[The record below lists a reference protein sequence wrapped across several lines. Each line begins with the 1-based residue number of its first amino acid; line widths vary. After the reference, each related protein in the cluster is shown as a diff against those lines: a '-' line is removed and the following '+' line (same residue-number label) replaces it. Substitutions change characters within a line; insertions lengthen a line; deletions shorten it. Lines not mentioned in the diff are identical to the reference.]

1 MLGQL
6 VHVRVALA
14 AAQLVGT
21 FGVAGGVGGWVAV
34 DQAHRGVSGAETELK
49 AADTEFRAQLNRSA
63 SDGTPAEKLADLS
76 VRETK
81 LVARPKPAATFVVDR
96 QVIMELG
103 RRTAD
108 IRRMTIDVA
117 LREVD
122 EEVSLNEQL
131 RAALEAMA
139 QDLVA
144 ARNAGIDTSTYV
156 AAYQQGEAAAGREQ
170 IPRLAS
176 KSIQDLKTQD
186 AALVAATAGRVAYI
200 SALQAAS
207 DNAGYQ
213 RSRALGDLAQARAIP
228 VLDVTAVAA
237 AIADLE
243 SRFPSATTPDD
254 FNNLAAGY
262 AADAATLE
270 NLLYSRSNAYS
281 LLASARYEL
290 GLAQGAGAD
299 VTSDAAKIN
308 ALATQLDAASNL
320 AAIQAVEGPLS
331 FLIRDLVG
339 LYRAAKSRPF
349 TPAGAIVDGVPFI
362 HQVYSLSC
370 EAASLEM
377 ALMYYG
383 HNVSQDDILNYFTVD
398 RTLPSRSPSGSLIWG
413 NPYKSFVGNY
423 NGYENADSG
432 SLSGYG
438 VYYPRV
444 AAAGNYFGAYVA
456 QAGEVIAP
464 STIYAAAKNRQPVV
478 VWVAFAYQPHPM
490 QYMAAYDGTQNIMY
504 GAPWE
509 HAVTISGWA
518 PGYVL
523 INNPDTHPEWIDD
536 STFEAAYAMFNHMA
550 VIFSNPPPPQPSPA
564 PAPSASPK
572 PSPSP

>member
-1 MLGQL
+1 M
-6 VHVRVALA
+6 ALA

-21 FGVAGGVGGWVAV
+21 FGIAGGVGGWVAV
-34 DQAHRGVSGAETELK
+34 DQAHRGVSSAETELK
-49 AADTEFRAQLNRSA
+49 AADTEFRAQLKRSV

-76 VRETK
+76 ARETK

-122 EEVSLNEQL
+122 EEVSLNDQL
-131 RAALEAMA
+131 RIALVAME

-144 ARNAGIDTSTYV
+144 ARDAGIDTSTYV

-176 KSIQDLKTQD
+176 KSLQDLKTQD
-186 AALVAATAGRVAYI
+186 GALVAATAGRVAYN
-200 SALQAAS
+200 SALQTAS

-228 VLDVTAVAA
+228 VLDVTAVAT

-243 SRFPSATTPDD
+243 SRFPSARTPDD

-299 VTSDAAKIN
+299 VTNDAAKIN
-308 ALATQLDAASNL
+308 ALATQLDTASTL
-320 AAIQAVEGPLS
+320 GAIQSVDGPLS
-331 FLIRDLVG
+331 FLIRDLEG
-339 LYRAAKSRPF
+339 LYFEARSRPF
-349 TPAGAIVDGVPFI
+349 VPPGAIVYNVPFYKQI
-362 HQVYSLSC
+362 YSLSC
-370 EAASLEM
+370 EAASLQM
-377 ALMYYG
+377 ALAYYG
-383 HNVSQDDILNYFTVD
+383 VNVSQDQILGQITIDSTRPYYD
-398 RTLPSRSPSGSLIWG
+398 ASGTLVWG
-413 NPYKSFVGNY
+413 NPYNHFVGNV

-438 VYYPRV
+438 TYYPRIGYAANQYLPGSV
-444 AAAGNYFGAYVA
+444 AAAGEGISADTVF
-456 QAGEVIAP
+456 
-464 STIYAAAKNRQPVV
+464 AAAHNRQPVV
-478 VWVAFAYQPHPM
+478 AWVAFAYQPHPIH
-490 QYMAAYDGTQNIMY
+490 YMRAYDGTGNSIMY

-509 HAVTISGWA
+509 HAVTIAGWA

-523 INNPDTHPEWIDD
+523 INNPDSHPEWIDAG
-536 STFEAAYAMFNHMA
+536 TFTAAYAMFNDMA
-550 VIFSNPPPPQPSPA
+550 VILQKPQPASSPA
-564 PAPSASPK
+564 
-572 PSPSP
+572 PSPSPTALPKP